1 MSYIWQMLEPDTNRE
16 LAIKLQ
22 YVRQGLEKGQQQLH
36 ISQVPPLYEIFT
48 PRRFYKKLKTCRDQG
63 AGAWREV
70 KLIG

>member
-1 MSYIWQMLEPDTNRE
+1 MLEPDTNRE

-48 PRRFYKKLKTCRDQG
+48 PRRFYKIWEGYSSIFMSLALFCVRM
-63 AGAWREV
+63 
-70 KLIG
+70 I